1 MRKIYEA
8 EYLKNP
14 DKWDVRF
21 IGFDS
26 DGKPW
31 AMVKKKK

>member
-1 MRKIYEA
+1 MKKIYSA

-21 IGFDS
+21 IGFDD
-26 DGKPW
+26 DG
-31 AMVKKKK
+31 ASGLS